1 MKPTRYGFRREPKTL
16 DDRIRNR
23 RMTVGLRQQDL
34 ATTLR
39 VNRDTL
45 RNWGANRVLPVARY
59 ITAIDDFPSGQAY

>member
-1 MKPTRYGFRREPKTL
+1 
-16 DDRIRNR
+16 
-23 RMTVGLRQQDL
+23 MTVGLRQQDL